1 MIASFRTVETKR
13 ALPRHEFLKPG
24 GGAGNSIGAMTGVKS
39 NKIFLGGLKDCHDE
53 SSIREYFSQFGG
65 ITSVKLLLDKDTG
78 RKRGFGFLEFEDSA
92 SADQALGEY
101 SLNRLLVS
109 IQNSRENII

>member
-24 GGAGNSIGAMTGVKS
+24 GGAGGNSVAAMSGVKS

-53 SSIREYFSQFGG
+53 GSIREYFSQFGG

-78 RKRGFGFLEFEDSA
+78 RKRGFGFLEFDNSA
-92 SADQALGEY
+92 SAEQALGES
-101 SLNRLLVS
+101 SLS
-109 IQNSRENII
+109 IFV